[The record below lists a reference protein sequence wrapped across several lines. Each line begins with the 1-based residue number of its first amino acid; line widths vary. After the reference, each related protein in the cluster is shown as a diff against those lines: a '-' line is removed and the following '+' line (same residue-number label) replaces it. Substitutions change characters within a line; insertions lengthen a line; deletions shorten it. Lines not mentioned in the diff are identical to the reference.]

1 MQTTSETPA
10 KPDLDIVVLRG
21 APLPTE
27 RPRPQRPA
35 PQTPGPSFDWPQP
48 RARRRFGGLLGISA
62 VIVIGLP
69 TLLGSLYFGLIAA
82 DQYVTEFKFTVRGA
96 QQAPAPKDAMST
108 LTGMPGGSGGL
119 ETMQDATIITDF
131 ITSRQGYQDVQSNID
146 ARKLFADPRADFIAR
161 LNPEIPIERMER
173 YWTKMVDARLDQLT
187 GIVTVDVRA
196 FGPEESLALA
206 NGVIKSA
213 DNMVNTLNAQ
223 AENDLVKQSAQD
235 LDQAEDRWRSTQA
248 ELLKYQQEF
257 QVIDPS
263 KAVDAVAAISADLF
277 GQLNQ
282 LKTQYTAMS
291 AYLAPNSAQ
300 IQMLRDQ
307 IKALEAQIP
316 KVGES
321 APDTRA
327 LARNAAP
334 EALAKFQSIQLHA
347 SFAGQALTQA
357 LNALV
362 RAHELAAE
370 RQIYLAIFVKPTLA
384 ESSLYPN
391 RLSSVFIIFLAAGAA
406 WCLSVFVLY
415 TVRDHLA

>member
-1 MQTTSETPA
+1 M
-10 KPDLDIVVLRG
+10 
-21 APLPTE
+21 
-27 RPRPQRPA
+27 
-35 PQTPGPSFDWPQP
+35 
-48 RARRRFGGLLGISA
+48 
-62 VIVIGLP
+62 IVIGLP
-69 TLLGSLYFGLIAA
+69 TLLGSMYFGLIAA

-96 QQAPAPKDAMST
+96 QPIPAPPGSKDTMSA
-108 LTGMPGGSGGL
+108 LTGMPGGGGL
-119 ETMQDATIITDF
+119 ETMQDAIIITDF
-131 ITSRQGYQDVQSNID
+131 INSRQGYQDVEKNVD
-146 ARKLFADPRADFIAR
+146 VKKLFADPRADFIAR
-161 LNPEIPIERMER
+161 LSPGIPIEKMER
-173 YWTKMVDARLDQLT
+173 YWGKMVEARIDQLT

-206 NGVIKSA
+206 DGVIKGA
-213 DNMVNTLNAQ
+213 DNMVNALNAQ
-223 AENDLVKQSAQD
+223 AENDLVKQA
-235 LDQAEDRWRSTQA
+235 AEDLGRAEERWRSTQA

-257 QVIDPS
+257 QVLDPS

-291 AYLAPNSAQ
+291 AYLAPSSAQ
-300 IQMLRDQ
+300 IQMLREQ

-316 KVGES
+316 KIGES

-327 LARNAAP
+327 LAKNAAP

-362 RAHELAAE
+362 RAHEMAAGQ
-370 RQIYLAIFVKPTLA
+370 QIYMAIFVKPTLA
-384 ESSLYPN
+384 ESALYPN
-391 RLSSVFIIFLAAGAA
+391 RLGSVFIVFLAAGAA

-415 TVRDHLA
+415 TVRDHLS